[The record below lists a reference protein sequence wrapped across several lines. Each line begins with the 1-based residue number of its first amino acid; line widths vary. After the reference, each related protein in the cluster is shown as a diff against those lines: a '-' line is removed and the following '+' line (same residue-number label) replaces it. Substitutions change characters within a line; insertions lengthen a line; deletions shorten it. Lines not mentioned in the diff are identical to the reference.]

1 MRTHKPAAGSRRL
14 VAVAWVIGLALS
26 AVSTTGAQT
35 LSVSGSPAALKIT
48 TAVAGSPPN
57 AAVNTATTYTV
68 KAKKANQPRK
78 ITAQLNTL
86 MPGGTT
92 LTIDLTPVGTS
103 TGMGPV
109 NLTTAAQ
116 DLVVD
121 ITNTSNKTG
130 AISYTFSATSAA
142 GVIPSST
149 RTVTFTLLAS
159 P

>member
-1 MRTHKPAAGSRRL
+1 MHTHKPAASSRRL
-14 VAVAWVIGLALS
+14 VAVAWVIGLVLS

-48 TAVAGSPPN
+48 AAVAGSPPN
-57 AAVNTATTYTV
+57 AAVNAATTYTV
-68 KAKKANQPRK
+68 KARRANQPRK
-78 ITAQLNTL
+78 ITAQLDSP

-92 LTIDLTPVGTS
+92 LMIDLTPVTTS
-103 TGMGPV
+103 TGAGPV

-116 DLVVD
+116 DLVVN
-121 ITNTSNKTG
+121 ITNTTNRTG
-130 AISYTFSATSAA
+130 AISYTFSATTAA
-142 GVIPSST
+142 GVVPSST